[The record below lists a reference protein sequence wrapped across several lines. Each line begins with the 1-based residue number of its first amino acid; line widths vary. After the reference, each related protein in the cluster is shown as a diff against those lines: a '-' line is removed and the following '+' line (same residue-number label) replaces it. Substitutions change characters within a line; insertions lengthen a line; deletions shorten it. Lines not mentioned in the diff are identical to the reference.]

1 MSNTQTVPT
10 WQLHHRLALALEA
23 SGVSPEL
30 MAQEIGVHVNSI
42 HNYSHGRRV
51 PKLAVVKLWADVC
64 QVDREWLITGHI
76 DPTDTA
82 TDLQGDRVLHPTLF
96 DVQDLL
102 SVENWH
108 YSSQPIAA

>member
-23 SGVSPEL
+23 SGVTPEQ

-42 HNYSHGRRV
+42 HNYAAGRRV

-64 QVDREWLITGHI
+64 QINRAWLISGQSDT
-76 DPTDTA
+76 PTDIEGY
-82 TDLQGDRVLHPTLF
+82 LGQEQLF
-96 DVQDLL
+96 DTSSLL
-102 SVENWH
+102 SH
-108 YSSQPIAA
+108 LAALPAAA